1 MIEVNLKITNIEEV
15 KGDFKNLGINLRKA
29 IANTLKEAAEVVKD
43 EAISLVRV
51 RSGKTRRS
59 IESAV
64 DMRGVMTAYV
74 GTDWFIG
81 RFLEQGTKKMRAYP
95 FLRPAVEKSENRIRM
110 ALVDNL
116 NEAVIKTGRK

>member
-1 MIEVNLKITNIEEV
+1 MIEVSIKIKNIEEV
-15 KGDFKNLGINLRKA
+15 RRDFKNLGINLRKA
-29 IANTLKEAAEVVKD
+29 IANTLKEAAEVVKG
-43 EAISLVRV
+43 EAISLVRM

-64 DMRGVMTAYV
+64 DIRGAMTAYV
-74 GTDWFIG
+74 GTDWFVG

-116 NEAVIKTGRK
+116 NEAVIKTGRQ